1 MAIIGLPTITYG
13 INKIRKANLGAT
25 KMAVAWELEDQ
36 LKELK
41 GKFDRGA
48 LTQEEYERKKKE
60 LLERKDPRM

>member
-60 LLERKDPRM
+60 LLERKDTRM